1 MKKILHIQVLPKLSG
16 VQNISYE
23 ILKGLPIDEYE
34 KFILFSSEGTT
45 GDKEFL
51 EKKFESIGVK
61 VLYSDNLIRELD
73 TKKDFLAYKE
83 IKALCKKEKFDI
95 VHTNSSKP
103 GVIGRIAAFTAGVP
117 LVVHTVH
124 GLAFHKFVKFP
135 KWQFYYLCEM
145 FASLFCHKI
154 VLVNKFYASYFRL
167 FKRKVSTIYNAID
180 YKKFEGIQK
189 CPKNDG
195 KIRVLFV
202 GRLDPPK
209 NSLGLLRA
217 AKLVIEQ
224 NSNVIFTL
232 VGDGEF
238 MPDCKKF
245 IEDNNLKSNVVLAGW
260 QNNPGT
266 FYAESDIFAASS
278 IYEAFGLMF
287 LEAGYFHLPICATNV
302 EGVPEVV
309 ADGVSGFLSE
319 PNDDKSLAENLLK
332 LCNDEKLRLKMG
344 DESFKRA
351 TEVFNIQNMVLGYRK
366 VYEL

>member
-61 VLYSDNLIRELD
+61 VLYSDNLVRELD
-73 TKKDFLAYKE
+73 AKKDFLAFKE
-83 IKALCKKEKFDI
+83 IKALCRKEKFDI

-103 GVIGRIAAFTAGVP
+103 GVVGRIAAFTARVP

-135 KWQFYYLCEM
+135 KWQFYFLCEM

-154 VLVNKFYASYFRL
+154 ILVNKFYSRYFGL

-180 YKKFEGIQK
+180 YKKFDGIK
-189 CPKNDG
+189 KSPKIGG

-202 GRLDPPK
+202 GRLDPQK

-217 AKLVIEQ
+217 AKLVVEQ

-245 IEDNNLKSNVVLAGW
+245 VVENKLQNNVILAGW
-260 QNNPGT
+260 QNNPGN
-266 FYAESDIFAASS
+266 FYVESDIFAASS

-351 TEVFNIQNMVLGYRK
+351 TEVFNIQNMVSGYRK